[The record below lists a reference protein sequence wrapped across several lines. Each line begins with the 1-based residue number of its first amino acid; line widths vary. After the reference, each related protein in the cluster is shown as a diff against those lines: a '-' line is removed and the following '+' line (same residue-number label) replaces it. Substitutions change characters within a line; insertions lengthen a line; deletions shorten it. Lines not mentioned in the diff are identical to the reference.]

1 MLTPEM
7 QKMLDHYNAGL
18 ELYKQRNFQMA
29 LEKFRKAVEIIP
41 EDGPSKLYLER
52 CEHFIETP
60 PPGDWDGVFVMTT
73 K

>member
-1 MLTPEM
+1 
-7 QKMLDHYNAGL
+7 MLDHYNAGL
-18 ELYKQRNFQMA
+18 ELYKQRNFQKAM
-29 LEKFRKAVEIIP
+29 EEFRKAVEIIP

-60 PPGDWDGVFVMTT
+60 PPADWDGVFVMTT